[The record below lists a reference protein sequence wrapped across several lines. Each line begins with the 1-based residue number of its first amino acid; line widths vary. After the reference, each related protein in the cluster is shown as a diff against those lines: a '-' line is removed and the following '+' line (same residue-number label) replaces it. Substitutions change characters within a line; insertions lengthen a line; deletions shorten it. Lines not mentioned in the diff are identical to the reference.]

1 MASRKSKKAADQ
13 EQPKKKKK
21 HRARNLFFV
30 LVVGGAAF
38 ALSEGLRNKA
48 LDALFGKEEQF
59 QYTPPATAG
68 DGDGTDSSSAGA

>member
-21 HRARNLFFV
+21 HRVRKLFFL

-59 QYTPPATAG
+59 QYTPPAST
-68 DGDGTDSSSAGA
+68 GDGTDGSSASA